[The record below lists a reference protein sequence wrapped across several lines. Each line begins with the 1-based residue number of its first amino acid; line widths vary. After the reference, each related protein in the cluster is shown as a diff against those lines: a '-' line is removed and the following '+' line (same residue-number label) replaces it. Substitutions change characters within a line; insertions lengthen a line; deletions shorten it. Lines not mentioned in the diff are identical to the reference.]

1 MLADSLLPPARYAN
15 VQLPD
20 PRQERQAKAL
30 METVR
35 CLVCQGQSIA
45 DSNAEMAGDMR
56 SLIRERIDAGE
67 SPESIRAWLVS
78 RYGEW
83 VTYTPELEPA
93 TWPLWAAPI
102 RAAARRTVAGARALS
117 PEEEGLMGWVLMAG
131 FTLLAGAGLFWF
143 VRRDRGAMQFA
154 RRGPAA
160 RARRL
165 RLAGPSRHGRQPE
178 GSAGAAERSGQ

>member
-1 MLADSLLPPARYAN
+1 MKRAWIALALLTASPALADSLLPPAPYAN

-20 PRQERQAKAL
+20 PAKERQAQAL
-30 METVR
+30 METIR

-56 SLIRERIDAGE
+56 SLIRERIQAGE
-67 SPESIRAWLVS
+67 SPEAIRAWLVS

-102 RAAARRTVAGARALS
+102 VLLLGGLWLARGRFRRKRRA
-117 PEEEGLMGWVLMAG
+117 
-131 FTLLAGAGLFWF
+131 
-143 VRRDRGAMQFA
+143 
-154 RRGPAA
+154 
-160 RARRL
+160 
-165 RLAGPSRHGRQPE
+165 
-178 GSAGAAERSGQ
+178 